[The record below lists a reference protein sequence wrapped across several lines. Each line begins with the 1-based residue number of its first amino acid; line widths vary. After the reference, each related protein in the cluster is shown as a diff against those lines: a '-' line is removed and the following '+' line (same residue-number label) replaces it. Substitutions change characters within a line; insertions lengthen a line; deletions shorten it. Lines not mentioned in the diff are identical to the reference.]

1 MKKGIFITF
10 EGGEGCG
17 KSSHIKSLAEYFAGL
32 GRECIITREPG
43 GTPLSERIRD
53 LLLDPDKG
61 RGMSSRAELLLFE
74 AARAQHVDELI
85 LPALAEGKVVLCDRF
100 ADSSAA
106 YQGAARRLG
115 DGAVEWLNAFA
126 VASAM
131 PDLTILLDLPAKD
144 GLARANARDANS
156 PDRMGAEKTAFYE
169 AVRGAFLKIATLNPD
184 RVAVVDSSGTKGET
198 FAKILETVKAKFDV
212 QP

>member
-74 AARAQHVDELI
+74 AARA
-85 LPALAEGKVVLCDRF
+85 
-100 ADSSAA
+100 
-106 YQGAARRLG
+106 
-115 DGAVEWLNAFA
+115 
-126 VASAM
+126 
-131 PDLTILLDLPAKD
+131 
-144 GLARANARDANS
+144 
-156 PDRMGAEKTAFYE
+156 
-169 AVRGAFLKIATLNPD
+169 
-184 RVAVVDSSGTKGET
+184 
-198 FAKILETVKAKFDV
+198 
-212 QP
+212 